1 MAKGFNIFTT
11 STNKY
16 EDIRYRRLRKKFGC
30 EGICVYDYLLC
41 EIHRKEGYYTEWN
54 ADTAFVVSEYFFI
67 TEELVSNI
75 VEYCA
80 DLGLFSG
87 HKLTEGILTSEE
99 IQAEYKENCKRSR
112 RNVAIEE
119 RIDTQVI
126 SSTPKESEEGS
137 QERDDEDDLKSQIH
151 NLFFFRNFKN
161 PQEEVQRFYDHYTAV
176 GWKRNG
182 GLKVKDKLALA
193 RLWKPR
199 DETQSFPQEFLSGWE
214 EYYQMTLAPELISG
228 LKGVL
233 KDEATKRIALQVSSE
248 LNDYLHKNEQDFV
261 RSFIDRHYPS
271 WRIITR
277 VYG

>member
-1 MAKGFNIFTT
+1 
-11 STNKY
+11 
-16 EDIRYRRLRKKFGC
+16 
-30 EGICVYDYLLC
+30 
-41 EIHRKEGYYTEWN
+41 
-54 ADTAFVVSEYFFI
+54 
-67 TEELVSNI
+67 
-75 VEYCA
+75 
-80 DLGLFSG
+80 
-87 HKLTEGILTSEE
+87 
-99 IQAEYKENCKRSR
+99 
-112 RNVAIEE
+112 
-119 RIDTQVI
+119 
-126 SSTPKESEEGS
+126 
-137 QERDDEDDLKSQIH
+137 
-151 NLFFFRNFKN
+151 LFFFRNFKN

-233 KDEATKRIALQVSSE
+233 KDETTKRIALQVSSE